1 MMESINH
8 IGHVIRLRTLAEFV
22 ENDAVLDALRAIGVD
37 YAQGYDVQKPVP
49 MGTGGWRAVA

>member
-1 MMESINH
+1 MVESIKH
-8 IGHVIRLRTLAEFV
+8 IGHVMKLRTLAEFV

-49 MGTGGWRAVA
+49 MSTGGWRAVA

>member
-1 MMESINH
+1 MVESINH
-8 IGHVIRLRTLAEFV
+8 IGHVMRLRTLAEFV

-37 YAQGYDVQKPVP
+37 YAQGYDVRKPVP